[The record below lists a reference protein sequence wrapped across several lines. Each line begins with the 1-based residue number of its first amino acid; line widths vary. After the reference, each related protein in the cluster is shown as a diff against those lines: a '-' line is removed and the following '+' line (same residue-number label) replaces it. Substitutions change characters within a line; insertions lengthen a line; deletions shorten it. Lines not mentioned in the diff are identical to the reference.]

1 MTVHTNGVNGHAYD
15 LPAGDCPTL
24 ALVEPTEEE
33 KVLQWTK
40 NAPAWRGALSV
51 DAYIRREYFL
61 SSQDLTKDGA
71 QTWWVLVDTAA
82 KKRVPLAGCESFRK
96 KAIVAKDGQI
106 KDVITHGI
114 GSVFSPPEHRGKGY
128 AGRMMQELGRRLRT
142 WQTSEKTDCLFSI
155 LYSDIGKKFYANHG
169 WEPFPSSHISV
180 PAAAEPPLVAKLPS
194 VRDLHVEDLS
204 GLCAQDVAMLR
215 QSMVDSPA
223 DGKTRVAIV
232 PDIDTIR
239 WHHSREEFVGEEF
252 YGNNP
257 VVKGAIFGEEK
268 GKRVWCYWTRMWYN
282 TDKSSSKGNTL
293 HILRLVIEDDV
304 VPGTVVPAIA
314 ALIARAQREAAGWH
328 MAEVEAWSPTPE
340 VVAAAQLLDPAAEL
354 VERDTESIASL
365 QWYGEPPAGS
375 RAIVDA
381 VEWVGNE
388 KYGWC

>member
-96 KAIVAKDGQI
+96 KAIVARDGQI

-128 AGRMMQELGRRLRT
+128 AGRMMQEIGKRLRT

-155 LYSDIGKKFYANHG
+155 LYSDIGKV
-169 WEPFPSSHISV
+169 SQR
-180 PAAAEPPLVAKLPS
+180 AAF
-194 VRDLHVEDLS
+194 LS
-204 GLCAQDVAMLR
+204 LSFDGGLIDGRNSTQTTAGNLSRRRTFLCLR
-215 QSMVDSPA
+215 QRSH
-223 DGKTRVAIV
+223 R
-232 PDIDTIR
+232 
-239 WHHSREEFVGEEF
+239 
-252 YGNNP
+252 
-257 VVKGAIFGEEK
+257 
-268 GKRVWCYWTRMWYN
+268 
-282 TDKSSSKGNTL
+282 L
-293 HILRLVIEDDV
+293 LRSC
-304 VPGTVVPAIA
+304 
-314 ALIARAQREAAGWH
+314 RR
-328 MAEVEAWSPTPE
+328 
-340 VVAAAQLLDPAAEL
+340 
-354 VERDTESIASL
+354 
-365 QWYGEPPAGS
+365 
-375 RAIVDA
+375 
-381 VEWVGNE
+381 
-388 KYGWC
+388 

>member
-96 KAIVAKDGQI
+96 KAIVARDGQI

-128 AGRMMQELGRRLRT
+128 AGRMMQEIGKRLRT

-155 LYSDIGKKFYANHG
+155 LYSDIGK
-169 WEPFPSSHISV
+169 
-180 PAAAEPPLVAKLPS
+180 
-194 VRDLHVEDLS
+194 
-204 GLCAQDVAMLR
+204 
-215 QSMVDSPA
+215 SMVDSPA

-257 VVKGAIFGEEK
+257 VVKGAIFGEEE

-340 VVAAAQLLDPAAEL
+340 VVAAAQLLDPAAQL